1 MYQKCVPHFLRKFI
15 RFICT
20 KLPDIKGRDYLIRA
34 CDPLEER
41 YIGNAFMYDL
51 KQKQS
56 ILKDSSI
63 ATAPQ
68 SYARKHYYR
77 CRKYDDVTKMQYL
90 DINMWMVGDI
100 LLKADRM
107 SMANSLELRV
117 PFLDKEVF
125 KVASTLPTR
134 LRVNKSNTKYAMR
147 KAAAK
152 HLPEET
158 AEKEKLGFPV
168 PTREWLK
175 DEKYYGIVKRK
186 FTGKTAE
193 KFFNTDALVGW
204 LDEHFTGKEDNSR
217 RVWTVYVFLIWYD
230 IYFDENDPKVEK
242 PVNHLDEL
250 KAIAEARR
258 EKQIDAPGEVIMA
271 AAEQI
276 DDEYDA
282 PNFGIDKSTK
292 NAPAEEAEEQPEAQ
306 PETQPEAQPEEQPEP
321 DDGSEPAIVE
331 DDSEPAAPEQPKE
344 QYVNIQNPE
353 DDEIYEA
360 PRKPSN
366 PQEQMQ
372 WAIDS
377 IEKRSKYLD
386 EPNVISDE
394 AVDNIVSQIK
404 FFDDENK

>member
-1 MYQKCVPHFLRKFI
+1 
-15 RFICT
+15 
-20 KLPDIKGRDYLIRA
+20 
-34 CDPLEER
+34 
-41 YIGNAFMYDL
+41 
-51 KQKQS
+51 
-56 ILKDSSI
+56 
-63 ATAPQ
+63 
-68 SYARKHYYR
+68 
-77 CRKYDDVTKMQYL
+77 
-90 DINMWMVGDI
+90 
-100 LLKADRM
+100 
-107 SMANSLELRV
+107 
-117 PFLDKEVF
+117 
-125 KVASTLPTR
+125 
-134 LRVNKSNTKYAMR
+134 
-147 KAAAK
+147 
-152 HLPEET
+152 
-158 AEKEKLGFPV
+158 
-168 PTREWLK
+168 
-175 DEKYYGIVKRK
+175 
-186 FTGKTAE
+186 
-193 KFFNTDALVGW
+193 
-204 LDEHFTGKEDNSR
+204 
-217 RVWTVYVFLIWYD
+217 VYVFLVWYD

-282 PNFGIDKSTK
+282 PNFGVDKSAK

-306 PETQPEAQPEEQPEP
+306 PEPQPEEQPEP

-404 FFDDENK
+404 FFDDEDENK